1 MFNVHTKTSAWS
13 CLDQQY
19 QTSVPDINLCL
30 VHYNKERTLKEIFC
44 IIEVLLECI
53 SNCVGFSISDPVG
66 GWNEVLHQHYTFPNP
81 RSIHE
86 IFCDATFDQ
95 NSVCSEDV
103 QEFSASEERTFT
115 VSPSPLNAVTSLSTV
130 SSCPTRINPSP
141 TIDVPTAGP
150 SGKTPKPA
158 KRKAE
163 EQLLTMVQDHLKALE
178 EDENDVYAKT
188 VAFKMRKL
196 DPIQRFYAEKL
207 MNDVLFEA
215 GLDY

>member
-1 MFNVHTKTSAWS
+1 M
-13 CLDQQY
+13 
-19 QTSVPDINLCL
+19 
-30 VHYNKERTLKEIFC
+30 
-44 IIEVLLECI
+44 
-53 SNCVGFSISDPVG
+53 
-66 GWNEVLHQHYTFPNP
+66 
-81 RSIHE
+81 
-86 IFCDATFDQ
+86 
-95 NSVCSEDV
+95 
-103 QEFSASEERTFT
+103 
-115 VSPSPLNAVTSLSTV
+115 
-130 SSCPTRINPSP
+130 
-141 TIDVPTAGP
+141 PTAGP

>member
-1 MFNVHTKTSAWS
+1 MKEKKCNKIKLLKLHTSHTLLYPLKYLLHGIHIFLSF
-13 CLDQQY
+13 
-19 QTSVPDINLCL
+19 SV
-30 VHYNKERTLKEIFC
+30 VT
-44 IIEVLLECI
+44 
-53 SNCVGFSISDPVG
+53 
-66 GWNEVLHQHYTFPNP
+66 Q
-81 RSIHE
+81 
-86 IFCDATFDQ
+86 DATFDQ

-115 VSPSPLNAVTSLSTV
+115 VSPSPLNAVSSLSTV

-163 EQLLTMVQDHLKALE
+163 EQLLTMVQEHLKAPE
-178 EDENDVYAKT
+178 DDENDAYAKT

-215 GLDY
+215 GLEQLSRESYVVTRPSRLHVGQYAGSSHEVYRTYDTCDS

>member
-1 MFNVHTKTSAWS
+1 M
-13 CLDQQY
+13 
-19 QTSVPDINLCL
+19 
-30 VHYNKERTLKEIFC
+30 
-44 IIEVLLECI
+44 
-53 SNCVGFSISDPVG
+53 
-66 GWNEVLHQHYTFPNP
+66 
-81 RSIHE
+81 
-86 IFCDATFDQ
+86 DATFDQ

-115 VSPSPLNAVTSLSTV
+115 VSPSPLNAVSSLSTV

-141 TIDVPTAGP
+141 IIDVPTTGP

-163 EQLLTMVQDHLKALE
+163 EQLLTMVQDHLKAPE
-178 EDENDVYAKT
+178 EDENGAYAKT

-215 GLDY
+215 GLEQLSRESYVMTRPSRLHVGQYAGSSHEVYRAYDTYDS